1 MAPLWTRR
9 AAATDNAPAD
19 DFESSDCGICFLP
32 LDCKAPPIFQCDA
45 GHVICSSCRDML
57 ELPEG
62 RCHVCCGKAA
72 CRGSRRA
79 HGRDVWPEYYGSR
92 IRSRARRGPCRCPG
106 DCGFVGSTAELL
118 CHFVSVHNWPC
129 TNGVIAGDTIAVRLR
144 DGVNIVAVDCVAA
157 SDDDNRRA
165 IAGRY
170 LLALEVGELDAEGV
184 TMGRTV
190 SGFCIRPR
198 GAAFDRRSLWPA
210 KDAQCQLCLSYT
222 RNVYAAADDDTLVRR
237 HHQKTN
243 ASVACS
249 DLARGLPGRDGW
261 FKADVLLSDDLEDN
275 EETVEVN
282 LRTIIS

>member
-1 MAPLWTRR
+1 
-9 AAATDNAPAD
+9 
-19 DFESSDCGICFLP
+19 
-32 LDCKAPPIFQCDA
+32 
-45 GHVICSSCRDML
+45 
-57 ELPEG
+57 
-62 RCHVCCGKAA
+62 
-72 CRGSRRA
+72 
-79 HGRDVWPEYYGSR
+79 
-92 IRSRARRGPCRCPG
+92 
-106 DCGFVGSTAELL
+106 
-118 CHFVSVHNWPC
+118 VHNWPC
-129 TNGVIAGDTIAVRLR
+129 TNGVLAGDTISVRLR

-157 SDDDNRRA
+157 SDDDDNRRG

-170 LLALEVGELDAEGV
+170 LLALVVVELEDEGV
-184 TMGRTV
+184 TMGRSV

-198 GAAFDRRSLWPA
+198 VAAFDRCSLWPA

-222 RNVYAAADDDTLVRR
+222 RNVYTAANDGILVRR

-261 FKADVLLSDDLEDN
+261 FKADVLLSDDLDDN